1 MGCEPEF
8 GRLGTL
14 AVSFCAGLQIRRF
27 AVMSGIS
34 DFGVA
39 AAPLLLAQR
48 FNDVIQVE
56 LEFLLRHAK
65 KAD

>member
-1 MGCEPEF
+1 
-8 GRLGTL
+8 
-14 AVSFCAGLQIRRF
+14 
-27 AVMSGIS
+27 MSGIS